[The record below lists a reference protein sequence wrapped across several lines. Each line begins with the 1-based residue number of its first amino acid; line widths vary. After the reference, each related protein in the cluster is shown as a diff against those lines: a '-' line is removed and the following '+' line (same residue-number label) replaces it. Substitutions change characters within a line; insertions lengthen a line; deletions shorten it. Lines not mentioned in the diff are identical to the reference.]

1 MTAPHPPEFRARA
14 VELARSAR
22 APIREMAA
30 SLGSSESC
38 LGTGTAQADIDT
50 GDEPGLSSDER
61 RELAELRRDKRRME
75 MERSSSAPRPPL
87 PGNALPNDLP
97 GGAEARRRPDPGCGG
112 LRILGVSTSGYYAW
126 RDRPASARKKAYQQ
140 LVEVIWVPVSHGQQ
154 VLAALNLY
162 SRAAARSFTAVE
174 RDRARG
180 LPDRA
185 AGGVAIALEVG
196 PARRADR
203 GSAGGAGRAPRM
215 RVRSLSAV
223 VGALRPR

>member
-1 MTAPHPPEFRARA
+1 
-14 VELARSAR
+14 
-22 APIREMAA
+22 MAA

-38 LGTGTAQADIDT
+38 LRNWTAQADIDT

-61 RELAELRRDKRRME
+61 WELAELR
-75 MERSSSAPRPPL
+75 
-87 PGNALPNDLP
+87 
-97 GGAEARRRPDPGCGG
+97 
-112 LRILGVSTSGYYAW
+112 GYYAW
-126 RDRPASARKKAYQQ
+126 RDRPASARKQAYQQ
-140 LVEVIWVPVSHGQQ
+140 LVEVICVPVSHGQQ

-185 AGGVAIALEVG
+185 AGGVARPEVG

-203 GSAGGAGRAPRM
+203 GSAGGAGGAPRM

-223 VGALRPR
+223 VGASDHDDPPPPDHQHQGQ